1 MKIAAIAGSLTP
13 LSKTLLTVKETVRH
27 IKQSHSEVDV
37 NLIDLK
43 NYHLDFCDGRD
54 PSEYQGDS
62 KRLIEEV
69 VQADALIVG
78 TPIYRGSI
86 PGALKNVFDLIPNT
100 ALRGKV
106 LAFIA
111 TGGTYHHYLAIEHQL
126 KPLAGY
132 FKAYTLPGNVY
143 AHNDHFVN
151 KQLADETI
159 KERLHQLGD
168 SVVTVSRKLNGNVI
182 GAEQPVIPR
191 QSLSQT

>member
-13 LSKTLLTVKETVRH
+13 LSKTLLTVKEAVGHIRRH
-27 IKQSHSEVDV
+27 HDHVEV
-37 NLIDLK
+37 NLINLK
-43 NYHLDFCDGRD
+43 EYQLDFCDGRD
-54 PSEYQGDS
+54 PSEYEGDS
-62 KRLIEEV
+62 KKIIKEIVE
-69 VQADALIVG
+69 ADALIVG

-100 ALRGKV
+100 ALKGKV

-111 TGGTYHHYLAIEHQL
+111 TGGSYHHFLAIEHQL

-143 AHNDHFVN
+143 AHNDHFQN
-151 KQLADETI
+151 KQLTDEGI
-159 KERLHQLGD
+159 KQRLHELSD
-168 SVVTVSRKLNGNVI
+168 SVVTLSKSLDSKVI

-191 QSLSQT
+191 QSLAQT

>member
-13 LSKTLLTVKETVRH
+13 LSKTLLTVKETVNH
-27 IKQSHSEVDV
+27 IKKSHPEIEVNV
-37 NLIDLK
+37 IDLK
-43 NYHLDFCDGRD
+43 KYQLTFCDGRD

-62 KRLIEEV
+62 KRLIEEI

-100 ALRGKV
+100 ALKGKV

-143 AHNDHFVN
+143 AHNEHFEN

-159 KERLHQLGD
+159 KERLHQLAD
-168 SVVTVSRKLNGNVI
+168 SVVTFSKQINGNVI
-182 GAEQPVIPR
+182 GADQPVIPR
-191 QSLSQT
+191 QSLAQT